1 MPDLTLCLLVHAGA
15 KIGKSTL
22 GATTPTPR
30 LIIDA
35 EGSTQYLPVKACYWD
50 PATEA
55 PPKMDD
61 PTECDTCIVKVRG
74 FNTLSLVHQWLQSGQ
89 HAFKSLTI
97 DSLTMIQRLYKGE
110 QVGLDAPD
118 LQEWGRI
125 FSVMDKEVR
134 DLRDLTDHPT
144 NPLSAV
150 VLICETKQDNSG
162 KWRPYVQGQLSTS
175 LPYIP
180 DVIGYLY
187 RDNIPNELADG
198 AITQVN
204 RLLISPH
211 PQFEA
216 GERVQGRLG
225 TVITQPNVADMLRL
239 LNQPPQPTESE

>member
-1 MPDLTLCLLVHAGA
+1 MTQELTLCLLVHAGA
-15 KIGKSTL
+15 KVGKSTL
-22 GATTPTPR
+22 GATTPAPR

-35 EGSTQYLPVKACYWD
+35 EGSTQYLPVERCYWD
-50 PATEA
+50 PATE
-55 PPKMDD
+55 PPPSMEDG
-61 PTECDTCIVKVRG
+61 CDTCIVKVRG
-74 FNTLSLVHQWLQSGQ
+74 FNTLSLVHQWLESGQ
-89 HAFKSLTI
+89 HPFKSLTI

-144 NPLSAV
+144 KPLSAV
-150 VLICETKQDNSG
+150 VLICETKQDSNG
-162 KWRPYVQGQLSTS
+162 KWRPYVQGQLATS
-175 LPYIP
+175 LPYVP

-187 RDNIPNELADG
+187 RDHVANELADG
-198 AITQVN
+198 ATTQVN

-216 GERVQGRLG
+216 GERVQGRLPAL
-225 TVITQPNVADMLRL
+225 ITQPNVTEMLRI
-239 LNQPPQPTESE
+239 LNNPKQESE